1 MTTNRDNDDTEQDA
15 FDHQHARRLRTVKTI
30 ALGMAAL
37 IVVGIAALGYGM
49 YSKADKLGKPAD
61 AAAVPPVQPVAGVP
75 VAGAPA
81 MHGPAVTLPVFGSI
95 TLDAMDS
102 AEIVDVQTSGTI
114 LTVTVLE
121 NTGPS
126 LHIIDLTAGRVLG
139 RISLKAPQ
147 GVTQGMPQQQGQAP
161 HPARTPVP
169 VR

>member
-1 MTTNRDNDDTEQDA
+1 MTTYRDNDDTEQDA

-37 IVVGIAALGYGM
+37 IVVGIGALGYGM

-61 AAAVPPVQPVAGVP
+61 ATAVPGVAPVAGVP
-75 VAGAPA
+75 VAGSAVA
-81 MHGPAVTLPVFGSI
+81 QGPAVTLPVFGSI
-95 TLDAMDS
+95 TLDAMEG

-121 NTGPS
+121 NTGPT

-139 RISLKAPQ
+139 RVSLKAPQ
-147 GVTQGMPQQQGQAP
+147 QGQVP
-161 HPARTPVP
+161 HPARPP
-169 VR
+169 AR